1 MRYFISSPF
10 TSLLVSILTLVLFR
24 AVSSTPVNNGKPIL
38 VIIPAAWHSPW
49 HYGTYI
55 DQLRSAG
62 YTSVSERLPSC
73 NSPNPRDQSVATD
86 ADFIRARLLMPAIE
100 AGREVVVIMHSY
112 SGGPGSVAAKGLS
125 VADRRAAGRS
135 GGVLGLIFISAF
147 VAHEGQTL
155 VSGSGGQLA
164 PWVIE
169 HVSILTHHQSSG
181 SSRLKRIRSPLT
193 VGLGGSSRTAR

>member
-1 MRYFISSPF
+1 MRSRYRDFGMLA
-10 TSLLVSILTLVLFR
+10 SLS
-24 AVSSTPVNNGKPIL
+24 GKPIL
-38 VIIPAAWHSPW
+38 AIIPAAWHSPW
-49 HYGTYI
+49 HYGPYI

-62 YTSVSERLPSC
+62 YTSVSERLSSC
-73 NSPNPRDQSVATD
+73 DSLHPRDQSVATD
-86 ADFIRARLLMPAIE
+86 ADFIRTRLLMPAIE

-181 SSRLKRIRSPLT
+181 SSRLKRMRSPLT
-193 VGLGGSSRTAR
+193 VRLVGSSRTAK